1 MSDQLRDVMTRMA
14 ERAEPAAPD
23 PTLWSRAGRARRR
36 AELVTASAVGV
47 GVFALAASVGVL
59 VQPNPGVPEPGP
71 TDRPGIPTIIHGVF
85 DDGSMPLETDLAVGP
100 ASVAVANPT
109 DAFVVTAADGVFH
122 RLDLPGFDP
131 RVYDDPEVR
140 RTGMVGLSL
149 SPDGTRLAYGF
160 HGALPEESGQEH
172 GFVSSGVR
180 ILDLDSGQVETI
192 SGNPPLP
199 SEYAYVINARNVPE
213 FQWAVV
219 PYGIRWS
226 PDSRYLVYEQVWRV
240 ASTAGEADN
249 LTRSGLSRAYAS
261 GFGSSAPTLVDTRG
275 DTDFFVRNIGSY
287 LNWWDG
293 WPSGVTSSGTL
304 VKGGTALQFVRLGT
318 REATRP
324 LPGIRTAFD
333 SYSTGL
339 VDGDERAIL
348 ETQQRSSHLL
358 AVDLLTGT
366 TERLELPLTP
376 VLVDLVGWIGR
387 DHVLAQVRDGSE
399 QNLIVFDLSG
409 PDVESDLVAPFDDE
423 GTDSTF
429 SFATDF
435 ATVRHPA
442 TDFITP
448 EPESDDRGAE
458 SPVTGA
464 DDAGADAGLDPAW
477 LLGGLGAGLL
487 AAGLA
492 WATVRRRI
500 RTD

>member
-1 MSDQLRDVMTRMA
+1 
-14 ERAEPAAPD
+14 
-23 PTLWSRAGRARRR
+23 
-36 AELVTASAVGV
+36 
-47 GVFALAASVGVL
+47 
-59 VQPNPGVPEPGP
+59 
-71 TDRPGIPTIIHGVF
+71 
-85 DDGSMPLETDLAVGP
+85 MPLETNLAVGP

-131 RVYDDPEVR
+131 LVYDDPEVR

-192 SGNPPLP
+192 SGDPPLP
-199 SEYAYVINARNVPE
+199 PEYAYIVNAQD

-226 PDSRYLVYEQVWRV
+226 PDSPLPW
-240 ASTAGEADN
+240 ST
-249 LTRSGLSRAYAS
+249 TRSGAWPARRVKPTPSRAQDIKSAYAG
-261 GFGSSAPTLVDTRG
+261 GFGSSAPTIVDTQG

-304 VKGGTALQFVRLGT
+304 VKGGTELQFVRPGT
-318 REATRP
+318 REAFRP
-324 LPGIRTAFD
+324 LPGIRTAVD

-348 ETQQRSSHLL
+348 ENQQRSSSLL
-358 AVDLLTGT
+358 AVDLRTGAS
-366 TERLELPLTP
+366 ERLELPLTP

-399 QNLIVFDLSG
+399 QNLIVFDLS
-409 PDVESDLVAPFDDE
+409 DTEVQSDLVAPFDDE
-423 GTDSTF
+423 GTDNTF

-435 ATVRHPA
+435 ATVRHP
-442 TDFITP
+442 TRDF
-448 EPESDDRGAE
+448 
-458 SPVTGA
+458 
-464 DDAGADAGLDPAW
+464 DAGAAADDDSDEAAAPQAGDAPLSADDGNDRPAPVW
-477 LLGGLGAGLL
+477 LVGGLAGGL
-487 AAGLA
+487 AAAALVVVGL
-492 WATVRRRI
+492 RRRI